1 MRWVFIFWTVLGFA
15 LAMLSL
21 PLLALGVV
29 GVGVGS
35 ALIGLAAYVTK
46 GRGAWG
52 VLAGAGIFA
61 LWVASQGVTC
71 SGGQCQVMDG
81 SLLALVMG
89 LVGIVLGAG
98 IQVFVRRRSH
108 RVL

>member
-1 MRWVFIFWTVLGFA
+1 MRWAFVFWTVLGLA

-21 PLLALGVV
+21 PLLALGAV

-35 ALIGLAAYVTK
+35 ALIGFAAHVTQ

-52 VLAGAGIFA
+52 VLAGAGIFL

-81 SLLALVMG
+81 SLLALSTG
-89 LVGIVLGAG
+89 LVGIALGAG
-98 IQVFVRRRSH
+98 IQVFALRPRR
-108 RVL
+108 

>member
-1 MRWVFIFWTVLGFA
+1 MDIVFWAMLGFA
-15 LAMLSL
+15 LAMLPL
-21 PLLALGVV
+21 PLLALGAVGI
-29 GVGVGS
+29 GVGLAV
-35 ALIGLAAYVTK
+35 IGLAAYVTK

-52 VLAGAGIFA
+52 VLAGAGIFL
-61 LWVASQGVTC
+61 LWVASQGVAC

-108 RVL
+108 GVL